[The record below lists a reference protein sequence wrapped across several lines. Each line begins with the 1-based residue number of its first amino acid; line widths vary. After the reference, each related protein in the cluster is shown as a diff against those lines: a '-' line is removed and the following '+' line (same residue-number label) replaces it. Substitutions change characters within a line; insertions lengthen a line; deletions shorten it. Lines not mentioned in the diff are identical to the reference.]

1 MVILRKLHKLF
12 KWMVAL
18 SIPILL
24 LSSSSGEQQTAGSD
38 IQVELMGPT
47 PFQNRESVS
56 QYADLLTSNSLPIN
70 MRVLEESLSA
80 LNGVKR
86 AEVFSDGEG
95 GLYAEI
101 WQAQPLVRLFELDT
115 SYYLDTD
122 GFPVALSPLW
132 SESVPLLRCRKGRK
146 PHQDIH
152 ELFLFIQEDGVLSEA
167 VDAVEL
173 VENDELILYASRACA
188 HRVRLGEWDG
198 WQERLEKLRTF
209 YAEVVDA
216 GKRTL
221 FNELDL
227 RFEGQVVVKK

>member
-1 MVILRKLHKLF
+1 MVILLKLYKLLR
-12 KWMVAL
+12 WTLAL
-18 SIPILL
+18 SVPILL
-24 LSSSSGEQQTAGSD
+24 LSSSSVEQWTAGSG
-38 IQVELMGPT
+38 IQVELKGPT

-56 QYADLLTSNSLPIN
+56 QYADILISNSLPIN
-70 MRVLEESLSA
+70 MRVLEESLSV
-80 LNGVKR
+80 LNGVNR
-86 AEVFSDGEG
+86 AEVFSDGKG

-101 WQAQPLVRLFELDT
+101 WQSQPLVRLFELDT

-122 GFPVALSPLW
+122 GYPIALSPLW
-132 SESVPLLRCRKGRK
+132 SESVPLLRCKEGHK
-146 PHQDIH
+146 PHPDIH
-152 ELFLFIQEDGVLSEA
+152 ELFLFIQEDGLLSEA

-188 HRVRLGEWDG
+188 HSVRLGTWDG
-198 WQERLEKLRTF
+198 WKERLEKLRTF
-209 YAEVVDA
+209 YSEVVDA

>member
-132 SESVPLLRCRKGRK
+132 SESVPLLRCRKDKNRIRTSMNSSSSFRK
-146 PHQDIH
+146 MGSYPRRWMP
-152 ELFLFIQEDGVLSEA
+152 LSWWKMTSSFCMPQG
-167 VDAVEL
+167 L
-173 VENDELILYASRACA
+173 VHTGSDWVNGTD
-188 HRVRLGEWDG
+188 
-198 WQERLEKLRTF
+198 
-209 YAEVVDA
+209 
-216 GKRTL
+216 GKRDWRSSAPFMQRLWTPARGHCSMSL
-221 FNELDL
+221 TFGLKDKWL
-227 RFEGQVVVKK
+227 